1 MKRSF
6 CVAVAILCCG
16 IGLLRASDWTTDGGD
31 TQRSGWQK
39 DEHILTTTNV
49 KDLKI
54 LWKVQT
60 GNEPRA
66 LHGLMPALI
75 VDKVSTPE
83 GVKQIVLVSGISNN
97 LYAMD
102 ASNGTILWKKHYEM
116 PAPAARGP
124 AADLPPIIGGTDP
137 AHLNF
142 LNPGG
147 SSDT

>member
-1 MKRSF
+1 MKRLL
-6 CVAVAILCCG
+6 CAAIAMLCCG

-39 DEHILTTTNV
+39 DEHILTTANV

-54 LWKVQT
+54 LWKVAT

-75 VDKVSTPE
+75 VEKVPTAT
-83 GVKQIVLVSGISNN
+83 GVKQIVLVSGISDN

-102 ASNGTILWKKHYEM
+102 ASNGTILWKKHYDYA
-116 PAPAARGP
+116 PPAARAGAPPNP
-124 AADLPPIIGGTDP
+124 AGAAQSIPRI
-137 AHLNF
+137 
-142 LNPGG
+142 
-147 SSDT
+147 